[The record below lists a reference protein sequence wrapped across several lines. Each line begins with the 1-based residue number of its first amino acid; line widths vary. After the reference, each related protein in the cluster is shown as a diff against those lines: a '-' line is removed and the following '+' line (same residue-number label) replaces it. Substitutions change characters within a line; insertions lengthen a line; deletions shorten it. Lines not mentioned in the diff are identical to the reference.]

1 MKRLLLSVVVSATL
15 LGAAIAAEKERVVIV
30 PCHPDDLVAAF
41 GFCIL
46 ARDVYE
52 LHVVDY
58 TRGERGCGP
67 VNCTN
72 GMASAIRTA
81 EEEAVCADL
90 GAKLHWLDQPD
101 GLALVTEEAVDR
113 LSEIL
118 NDLKPRAVIGHWPVD
133 IHGDHTMAG
142 AAMLKA
148 VGNVSTKDYK
158 PEVYFFDQPYQSK
171 AMVPD
176 VYLDITEVAE
186 EKSALK
192 SHYFSQGAGRAA
204 VAKGVSSME
213 EVAAIK
219 AEYQR
224 KRETDKTPRQKIR
237 TRMDCCD
244 YYFGMHTANLNTAAR
259 VEPYRSMF
267 PRQQGRETVFDRL
280 KPCALNMTS
289 RFQGLKTGRW
299 GDPARSR

>member
-1 MKRLLLSVVVSATL
+1 MKKLVLSLVAAVSVAS
-15 LGAAIAAEKERVVIV
+15 AAFAAEKERVVIV

-41 GFCIL
+41 GFCLL
-46 ARDVYE
+46 ARDVYD

-67 VNCTN
+67 VNYTN
-72 GMASAIRTA
+72 GMAAAMRTA

-90 GAKLHWLDQPD
+90 GAKLYWLDQPD
-101 GLALVTEEAVDR
+101 GAALVTEEAVDR

-118 NDLKPRAVIGHWPVD
+118 NELKPRAVIGHWPVD

-148 VGNVSTKDYK
+148 VCNVSTKDYK

-171 AMVPD
+171 AMTPD
-176 VYLDITEVAE
+176 VYLDITEVAAR
-186 EKSALK
+186 KSALK
-192 SHYFSQGAGRAA
+192 KHYFCQGAGRAMI
-204 VAKGVSSME
+204 AKGVSSME

-224 KRETDKTPRQKIR
+224 KLDEDKEPKRKGHS
-237 TRMDCCD
+237 RMDCCD
-244 YYFGMHTANLNTAAR
+244 YYFGMHTSNLNIGAR
-259 VEPYRSMF
+259 VEPYRAMF
-267 PRQQGRETVFDRL
+267 PRQQGQETVFDRL
-280 KPCALNMTS
+280 KPCALRMTS
-289 RFQGLKTGRW
+289 RFQGLKTGKWAEVR
-299 GDPARSR
+299 